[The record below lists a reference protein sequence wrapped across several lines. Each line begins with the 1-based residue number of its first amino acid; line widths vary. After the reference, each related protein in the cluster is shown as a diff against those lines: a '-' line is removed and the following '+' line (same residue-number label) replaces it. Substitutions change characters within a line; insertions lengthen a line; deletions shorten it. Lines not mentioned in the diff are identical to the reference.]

1 MTIEAAKTTDKPS
14 QRRLR
19 LGMVGG
25 GEGDAQHDQSAG
37 DWVFSLSALISA
49 PCGSDDHRDPVKGSV
64 GAGSAFARPARDASD
79 EELTSIWAV
88 PRPMARGTCFAECH
102 KKRGRGLGRRRL
114 PASGGRPRWVLMGFF
129 RFRKTIPLGKFFR
142 INVSKTGASVSVGRP
157 GATVNVR
164 KDRVDG
170 TVGIPGS
177 GLSYKER
184 LSNRGCAS
192 VILFALVLA
201 ASLAG
206 VVAWAR

>member
-1 MTIEAAKTTDKPS
+1 M
-14 QRRLR
+14 
-19 LGMVGG
+19 
-25 GEGDAQHDQSAG
+25 
-37 DWVFSLSALISA
+37 
-49 PCGSDDHRDPVKGSV
+49 GS
-64 GAGSAFARPARDASD
+64 
-79 EELTSIWAV
+79 
-88 PRPMARGTCFAECH
+88 
-102 KKRGRGLGRRRL
+102 
-114 PASGGRPRWVLMGFF
+114 F
-129 RFRKTIPLGKFFR
+129 RFRKVIPLGKLFR
-142 INVSKTGASVSVGRP
+142 INLSKTGTSLSVGRP

-192 VILFALVLA
+192 VLVFAFVLA